1 MGNLILFDDG
11 LSEVMQDNAVP
22 PLYHS
27 TAGSLKQSSEMT
39 FRHGG
44 SNFYRQLIPLRQRHI
59 SET

>member
-44 SNFYRQLIPLRQRHI
+44 SNFYRQLIP
-59 SET
+59 